1 MVLGAVLPAA
11 WEMWRWAQA
20 RGERRK
26 TLSYNVL
33 LNSKLSLDPP
43 DIGDIARLYDRDGK
57 EIPDPS
63 LAVVRITNEGV
74 DNIDATDYQMA
85 ITLQFPL
92 DMKIRTVEVTDVH
105 PKAFEHVLVPEQGK
119 DVPVRSPPPQ
129 PEPPVPTKVIVGAPR
144 SGR

>member
-43 DIGDIARLYDRDGK
+43 DIGDIVRLYDRDGN
-57 EIPDPS
+57 EILDPS

-85 ITLQFPL
+85 ITLQFPP

-105 PKAFEHVLVPEQGK
+105 PRRLCTYWYPSRERTLITTGESSSTAR
-119 DVPVRSPPPQ
+119 RSCC
-129 PEPPVPTKVIVGAPR
+129 R
-144 SGR
+144 R